1 MKLKTERLI
10 LRKPRMS
17 DWKDLL
23 EGLNDKELLKK
34 VIPFEYP
41 ISKED
46 ILEKI
51 KVIMKEWKKEKK
63 TNYIFSI
70 EVKSENKVIGEIS
83 INNLRKK
90 HKTAETG
97 SWINKKYQR
106 KGYILEAKIAVNEFA
121 FNELKLRKLL
131 SPIFVENK
139 PSISVQKKIGYKL
152 EGRLRKQSIC
162 TSTGK
167 IHDEYIFGLLKEDWK
182 KISSKLKKELKE
194 KIKRLEK

>member
-63 TNYIFSI
+63 TNYIF
-70 EVKSENKVIGEIS
+70 IS
-83 INNLRKK
+83 
-90 HKTAETG
+90 
-97 SWINKKYQR
+97 
-106 KGYILEAKIAVNEFA
+106 
-121 FNELKLRKLL
+121 LL
-131 SPIFVENK
+131 QF
-139 PSISVQKKIGYKL
+139 L
-152 EGRLRKQSIC
+152 HAL
-162 TSTGK
+162 
-167 IHDEYIFGLLKEDWK
+167 
-182 KISSKLKKELKE
+182 
-194 KIKRLEK
+194 